1 MTVFL
6 SRANICCSLR
16 ETLSLIDR
24 WNLSLIGL
32 FSFVSSFV
40 NSSDF
45 LRSCV
50 LCSAPFPLRLE
61 LSYVRSL
68 LFSASLFLSF
78 YLMSEQSSTLIPLFT
93 LSHRP
98 LVPLSVPPSLLPSP
112 RFLITLPRSMGLSLP
127 PAGVTTGGTCVRS
140 TSIDRSISA
149 HLRSWQAWPVPATYP
164 CLRVH
169 DELRCG
175 QKGQRCFIVI

>member
-1 MTVFL
+1 MLICGHPDDCFSFPSQYLLL
-6 SRANICCSLR
+6 SSRN
-16 ETLSLIDR
+16 TLADR

-140 TSIDRSISA
+140 TSIDLFQLTYA
-149 HLRSWQAWPVPATYP
+149 PGKPGLYLPPTPACASMTS
-164 CLRVH
+164 
-169 DELRCG
+169 
-175 QKGQRCFIVI
+175 